1 MAAQQIFDHVW
12 RARMAAAV
20 YFTARNSGNG
30 LFGRFT
36 AASTD
41 LIEGSAQ

>member
-1 MAAQQIFDHVW
+1 MAAQQIFDHFW
-12 RARMAAAV
+12 RTWMAAAV

-30 LFGRFT
+30 LFGRFS
-36 AASTD
+36 AVSSD